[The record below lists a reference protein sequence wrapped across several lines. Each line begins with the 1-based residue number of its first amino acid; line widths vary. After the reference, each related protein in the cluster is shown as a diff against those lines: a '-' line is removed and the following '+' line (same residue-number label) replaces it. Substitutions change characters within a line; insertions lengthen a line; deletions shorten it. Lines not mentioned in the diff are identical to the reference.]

1 MLAPHKGNTMP
12 ELQTMNTPKTAGF
25 VDANFSNANKRR
37 IQEQEE
43 ELKDLMGEKSDDSEE
58 SDGETAA
65 SNKVQDASDPK
76 QKEANAKDEAQE
88 DESLSSE
95 EKTYKKR
102 YSDLRSHQNKQAE
115 ELKAIKTQLE
125 NAQERGDIRP
135 PKSDEDIEEWTRQY
149 PDVAAIVERIAEKKA
164 QEKFSGAESRLQEID
179 RISAESDRNR
189 MEDEIRAMHPDFDDL
204 RSSDVFHDWAGEQP
218 KWVQD
223 ALYENSEDPASVTRV
238 IDLYKVDKGLDNKTK
253 KKSSKSAASA
263 VVTKRTTKPDQS
275 DPTGN
280 FSESQVHRMTASQY
294 EKQSDAI
301 MESIRSGKFD
311 YDMTGG
317 AR

>member
-1 MLAPHKGNTMP
+1 MA
-12 ELQTMNTPKTAGF
+12 ELQAVETPRSAGF
-25 VDANFSNANKRR
+25 VDPNFSNANKRR

-43 ELKDLMGEKSDDSEE
+43 ELKGLMGEEEEEDLPIAAKSKDAEE
-58 SDGETAA
+58 G
-65 SNKVQDASDPK
+65 
-76 QKEANAKDEAQE
+76 DEK
-88 DESLSSE
+88 LSSE

-115 ELKAIKTQLE
+115 ELKAIKAQLD

-135 PKSDEDIEEWTRQY
+135 PKSDEDIEAWSREY

-189 MEDEIRAMHPDFDDL
+189 MEEEIRAMHPDFDEL
-204 RSSDVFHDWAGEQP
+204 RSSDGFHDWAGEQP
-218 KWVQD
+218 KWVQN
-223 ALYENSEDPASVTRV
+223 ALYENAEDPASVTRV
-238 IDLYKVDKGLDNKTK
+238 IDLYKVDKGLDTKTRK
-253 KKSSKSAASA
+253 KTSKSAASA
-263 VVTKRTTKPDQS
+263 VVTKRTTRPDQS
-275 DPTGN
+275 DSSGN
-280 FSESQVHRMTASQY
+280 FSESQVHKMTAAQY
-294 EKQSDAI
+294 DKQSDAI
-301 MESIRSGKFD
+301 MEAIRSGKFD

>member
-1 MLAPHKGNTMP
+1 MP
-12 ELQTMNTPKTAGF
+12 ELQTIETPKSAGF
-25 VDANFSNANKRR
+25 VDSKYKNANKRR
-37 IQEQEE
+37 IQEEEE
-43 ELKDLMGEKSDDSEE
+43 ELNGILNGEEEEEEQPVAAKSKDSEE
-58 SDGETAA
+58 G
-65 SNKVQDASDPK
+65 
-76 QKEANAKDEAQE
+76 DEN
-88 DESLSSE
+88 LSSE

-115 ELKAIKTQLE
+115 ELKAIKAQLD

-135 PKSDEDIEEWTRQY
+135 PKSDEDIEAWSREY

-164 QEKFSGAESRLQEID
+164 QEKFAGAESRLQEID
-179 RISAESDRNR
+179 RITAESDRNR
-189 MEDEIRAMHPDFDDL
+189 MEEEIRAMHPDFNEL
-204 RSSDVFHDWAGEQP
+204 RSSDAFHDWASEQP

-238 IDLYKVDKGLDNKTK
+238 IDLYKVDKGLDTKTRK
-253 KKSSKSAASA
+253 RSSKEAASA
-263 VVTKRTTKPDQS
+263 VVTKRTTRPDAN
-275 DPTGN
+275 DTTGH
-280 FSESQVHRMTASQY
+280 FSESQVHKMSADQY

-301 MESIRSGKFD
+301 MESIRAGKFS